1 MKQLL
6 FTLCIICSVFF
17 ANAQEHLSFKGIPI
31 EGNITTFCQKLM
43 AKGFTQIG
51 MDKNAGLFVGD
62 FTGRNATV
70 AVVATD
76 NGQDVHT
83 VGVIFDKSDSW
94 KVLVHTY
101 EEYKNLYI
109 EKYGQPSEC
118 VEYNPSHTETNTS
131 QMLDLNE
138 GKVTYTSI
146 FNAPGGSITI
156 SILGEKYKE
165 GFVGIKYEDTQNVNN
180 KRKSDLDEI

>member
-31 EGNITTFCQKLM
+31 EGSITTFCQKLM
-43 AKGFTQIG
+43 AKGFSQIG
-51 MDKNAGLFVGD
+51 KEKNIRLFKGN
-62 FTGRNATV
+62 FTGRNASV
-70 AVVATD
+70 AVEATD

-83 VGVIFDKSDSW
+83 VYVIFDESDSW
-94 KVLVHTY
+94 KVLVNTY
-101 EEYKNLYI
+101 EQYKDLYI
-109 EKYGQPSEC
+109 EKYGQPSKC
-118 VEYNPSHTETNTS
+118 MEYNPSHTETNTS

-138 GKVTYTSI
+138 GKVTYASI

-156 SILGEKYKE
+156 SIVAGKFYK
-165 GFVGIKYEDTQNVNN
+165 GFVGIRYEDTQNVNN